1 MGRVS
6 LKRRQIL
13 FIGLV
18 GLTCTLVA
26 LLIASYFA
34 NTALRQGKMDQL
46 QALSQIKRAELRA
59 AQRSWI
65 RQATLIASRT
75 QLRRLIRDGS
85 FNAHPER
92 ALRVRRILQDA
103 VTSAAEVENVRVLD
117 LAGDVV
123 LAMEYAAAPSL
134 LIRLAE
140 ASATEAVLV
149 AIRGEPRQVPVVTM
163 QVPMVLDGERI
174 GDLQVDLRAIE
185 LQNLA
190 SGKQGLGETGEII
203 VAVREADGRAVF
215 ISNLRHRPDAAFV
228 VRVGPERDDVPV
240 THAVNGRDLVAL
252 SGFVDYRERPVAF
265 ATASVD
271 GGRWGIVVKQDLK
284 EALAPIQRLKRRLLG
299 ALVLVTLLAVLLAY
313 GLSSFDAARLKAVR
327 RAVEAIERGQ
337 RGVRPHAAG
346 RDELDDLAGAVA
358 AMASRLDEVIGKL
371 ERSETLFRTAFENA
385 PIGVALVSPDGH
397 WLQVNQ
403 ALCNMLGYRPEELI
417 GRTFQ
422 EVTHPD
428 DLDIDL
434 DLVSKVLRGNL
445 QHYSMDKR
453 YFHKDSSI
461 VPIRLHVSLVR
472 EAGGKPVHFVSQIE
486 NRSDAWQA
494 EEQRQRLMQELQRSN
509 SDLEDFAYTASHD
522 LKAPLR
528 AISGFAQLLR
538 RRAGERLTA
547 DDQDMLGNIESSAKS
562 LNRLVE
568 ELLAYAR
575 LGQAETRPEP
585 VSLRALGQ
593 QVAARFSAAGE
604 DFELEIDVDPKL
616 PTWTTDPLRLGQ
628 VLQNLF
634 SNGIKYNHQPR
645 RQIRFSPLDAQ
656 GREVA
661 VDDNGIGIP
670 AEHRQRVFG
679 IFKRLHAADAYGGG
693 TGAGLTIAQKHM
705 RQLGGQ
711 LRIEDSPL
719 GGTRFVLSLQSD
731 YKAPAYRHAVRT
743 RGEAD

>member
-1 MGRVS
+1 MS
-6 LKRRQIL
+6 LKGRQIL

-34 NTALRQGKMDQL
+34 NSALRQGKLDQL

-59 AQRSWI
+59 AHRSWV

-75 QLRRLIRDGS
+75 QLRRLIREGEFS
-85 FNAHPER
+85 AHPQR
-92 ALRVRRILQDA
+92 AERVRRILQDA
-103 VTSAAEVENVRVLD
+103 VTSAAEVENVRVLN
-117 LAGDVV
+117 LSGDVV
-123 LAMEYAAAPSL
+123 LAMEYTVAPSL

-140 ASATEAVLV
+140 PSVTEATLV
-149 AIRGEPRQVPVVTM
+149 AIRGEPRQVPVVTV
-163 QVPMVLDGERI
+163 QVPMVLEGEHI

-185 LQNLA
+185 MQNLA
-190 SGKQGLGETGEII
+190 SGKQGLGDTGEII
-203 VAVREADGRAVF
+203 VAVRESDGRAVF

-252 SGFVDYRERPVAF
+252 FGFVDYRERPVAF

-271 GGRWGIVVKQDLK
+271 GGRWGIVVKQDLD
-284 EALAPIQRLKRRLLG
+284 EALAPVQSLKRRLLG
-299 ALVLVTLLAVLLAY
+299 ALIAVTVLAVLLAY
-313 GLSSFDAARLKAVR
+313 ALSSFDAARLNAVR
-327 RAVEAIERGQ
+327 RAIEAIERGQ
-337 RGVRPHAAG
+337 RGVRPHAAD

-358 AMASRLDEVIGKL
+358 SMARQLDEAMEKL
-371 ERSETLFRTAFENA
+371 ERSETLFRNAFENA
-385 PIGVALVSPDGH
+385 PIGVALVSLDGH

-403 ALCNMLGYRPEELI
+403 ALCSMLGYRPEELL

-428 DLDIDL
+428 DLAVDL
-434 DLVSKVLRGNL
+434 ELVSKVLRGDL

-453 YFHKDSSI
+453 YFHKDSS
-461 VPIRLHVSLVR
+461 VLPIRLHVSLVR
-472 EAGGKPVHFVSQIE
+472 NAGGKPLHFVSQIE
-486 NRSDAWQA
+486 NRSDAWHA
-494 EEQRQRLMQELQRSN
+494 EEQRQHLMQELQRSN

-538 RRAGERLTA
+538 RRAAERLTD

-562 LNRLVE
+562 LNQLVE
-568 ELLAYAR
+568 ALLAYAQ
-575 LGQAETRPEP
+575 LGRAETRHEP

-593 QVAARFSAAGE
+593 EVSARFTAAS
-604 DFELEIDVDPKL
+604 DDYELRIDVDPNL
-616 PTWTTDPLRLGQ
+616 PTWETDAVRLGQ

-634 SNGIKYNHQPR
+634 SNGIKYNEQPL
-645 RQIRFSPLDAQ
+645 RQIRLSSLDTQ

-661 VDDNGIGIP
+661 VDDNGVGIP
-670 AEHRQRVFG
+670 AEHREKVFG
-679 IFKRLHAADAYGGG
+679 IFKRLHTAEAYGGG
-693 TGAGLTIAQKHM
+693 SGAGLTIAQKHM

-711 LRIEDSPL
+711 IRIEDSPL
-719 GGTRFVLSLQSD
+719 GGTRFVLSLQPD
-731 YKAPAYRHAVRT
+731 FQTPAYRHQVRT
-743 RGEAD
+743 SADEV